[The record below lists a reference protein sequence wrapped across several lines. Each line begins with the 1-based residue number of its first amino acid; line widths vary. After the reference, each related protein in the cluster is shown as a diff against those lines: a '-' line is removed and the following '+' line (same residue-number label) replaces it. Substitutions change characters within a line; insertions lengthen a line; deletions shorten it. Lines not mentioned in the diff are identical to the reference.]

1 MLQLG
6 VTKEAPIRVL
16 VTGASGHIGYH
27 IARELVSA
35 GYKVRAFVRPTSF
48 CEHLR
53 KLPVEIFQ
61 GNVLRKD
68 DLHKAVKGVDAVFH
82 AAALYKL
89 SDETEGDLII
99 KTAVEGTKNLY
110 AAAKKS
116 GINKIVYTSSVA
128 AVGSSRD
135 KNRIMN
141 EENFAGKT
149 THSNSYAIAKIESE
163 KMALKLAE
171 EYNIFTVICNPST
184 VIGKEDY
191 KPTPSNRSILKCVGF
206 NFFYVEGG
214 QSFVDVEDVA
224 RGHLTAFLKGR
235 NLERYILSGENTE
248 IKDMIIRIRDILG
261 VKGPLLKLNK
271 SLLRVPALLDE
282 TIAKMRKKEPF
293 LTAKRVKSGIG
304 KYSFY
309 DHSKAGRELGYA
321 PKGLAETLPGTLRWL
336 MEKHG

>member
-1 MLQLG
+1 MN
-6 VTKEAPIRVL
+6 
-16 VTGASGHIGYH
+16 S
-27 IARELVSA
+27 

-68 DLHKAVKGVDAVFH
+68 DLHKAVKGTHAVFH
-82 AAALYKL
+82 AAAVYKL
-89 SDETEGDLII
+89 SDEKENDLII

-110 AAAKKS
+110 EAAKKS

-135 KNRIMN
+135 KNRLMN
-141 EENFAGKT
+141 ESDFVEKT
-149 THSNSYAIAKIESE
+149 THSNSYAIAKIGSE
-163 KMALKLAE
+163 KIALKLAE
-171 EYNIFTVICNPST
+171 EYNLFTVICNPST

-191 KPTPSNRSILKCVGF
+191 KPTPSNGSILKCAGF
-206 NFFYVEGG
+206 NFIYVDGG

-224 RGHLTAFLKGR
+224 RGHLAAFLRGR

-248 IKDMIIRIRDILG
+248 IRDVTVMIRGILG
-261 VKGPLLKLNK
+261 VKGPLFKLNK
-271 SLLRVPALLDE
+271 TLLRVPAFLCE
-282 TIAKMRKKEPF
+282 TAAKVIKKEPF
-293 LTAKRVKSGIG
+293 ITVKTVEKGIG
-304 KYSFY
+304 NYSYY
-309 DHSKAGRELGYA
+309 DHSKAGLELGYA
-321 PKGLAETLPGTLRWL
+321 PKGLAETMPGTLRWL